1 MRIVILV
8 GPKGC
13 GKTTIGR
20 WIADHWSSDGCSF
33 LEVEGI
39 AQQVLEARGGGGVMD
54 KGYPKA
60 CFDAIHDAI
69 EAQVDVDASSDQRFL
84 VFETT
89 GAAPETRAFL
99 DDLRE
104 RQHVL
109 LLVRIRA
116 SALTCADR
124 IHNRDSTRQVPVSR
138 ELVERMHAAT
148 EALDWSWDL
157 ELQNDSEESLSRDDV
172 VKEMQ
177 TILA

>member
-1 MRIVILV
+1 MRILILV

-13 GKTTIGR
+13 GKTTIGQ
-20 WIADHWSSDGCSF
+20 WIADHWSNDCSF
-33 LEVEGI
+33 LEVEVI
-39 AQQVLEARGGGGVMD
+39 AKRVLEARGGVMD

-60 CFDAIHDAI
+60 CFDAIRDAI
-69 EAQVDVDASSDQRFL
+69 EAQVDACDKKFL

-89 GAAPETRAFL
+89 GAAPETQAFL

-104 RQHVL
+104 RHVL

-116 SALTCADR
+116 SALTCTDR
-124 IHNRDSTRQVPVSR
+124 IQNRDSTRQVPVSR

-157 ELQNDSEESLSRDDV
+157 ELENDDEKRLSREEV
-172 VKEMQ
+172 VKEVQ
-177 TILA
+177 NILAKCVD